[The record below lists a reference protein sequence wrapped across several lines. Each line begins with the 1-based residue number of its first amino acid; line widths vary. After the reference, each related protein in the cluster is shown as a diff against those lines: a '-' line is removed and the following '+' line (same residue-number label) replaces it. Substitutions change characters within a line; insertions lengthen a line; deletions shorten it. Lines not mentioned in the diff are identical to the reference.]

1 MIKNPYP
8 GKLITIDGLD
18 GSGKS
23 MQAGL
28 LKSFLEKNGK
38 DVYLTHY
45 PTEKS
50 IYSTEI
56 QRALKKEINLDSY
69 QLHTLFAKDRE
80 EDFFNYVI
88 PALKDS
94 FYVVSDRYV
103 FSSLAVGPKDISE
116 LEQYEELNKDF
127 FVPDLGIIIV
137 VKPETSLQRIIDRG
151 EKIETYESLERLKIA
166 YDGYMDILK
175 KYDYLKLVD
184 GEQSIEKIHEDIKAL
199 VKEYLLK

>member
-23 MQAGL
+23 IQAGL
-28 LKSFLEKNGK
+28 LKSFLEKNGQ
-38 DVYLTHY
+38 DVYYTHY

-50 IYSTEI
+50 VYSTEI
-56 QRALKKEINLDSY
+56 QKALKKEINLDSY

-88 PALKDS
+88 PSLKDH
-94 FYVVSDRYV
+94 FYVICDRYV
-103 FSSLAVGPKDISE
+103 FSSLAVGPKDAND
-116 LEQYEELNKDF
+116 LARYEELNKDF
-127 FVPDLGIIIV
+127 FIPDLGMIVV

-166 YDGYMDILK
+166 YDGYMDILRR
-175 KYDYLKLVD
+175 YDYLKLID
-184 GEQSIEKIHEDIKAL
+184 GEQDIDKIHEDIKAL
-199 VKEYLLK
+199 VKETLLK

>member
-1 MIKNPYP
+1 MIKNPYS

-18 GSGKS
+18 GAGKS

-50 IYSTEI
+50 IYSTDI

-88 PALKDS
+88 PSLKNN
-94 FYVVSDRYV
+94 FYVISDRYV
-103 FSSLAVGPKDISE
+103 FSSLAVGPKDMGE
-116 LEQYEELNKDF
+116 LEIYEKLNKDF
-127 FVPDLGIIIV
+127 FFPDLGIIIL
-137 VKPETSLQRIIDRG
+137 VKPETSVQRIIERG
-151 EKIETYESLERLKIA
+151 ESLQSYENLENLRKA
-166 YDGYMDILK
+166 YENYQELAK
-175 KYDYLKLVD
+175 KYGLFIINGD
-184 GEQSIEKIHEDIKAL
+184 QSIEKVNENIVAL
-199 VKEYLLK
+199 VKETLLK